1 MDRSLSPN
9 TSPAEIGTVP
19 GNRVG
24 RLRRLSYLL
33 DNSIPIPGTPFRIG
47 LDSIIGLIPG
57 VGDLVGGAFSL
68 YIILEAAK
76 LGAARS
82 LLARMGW
89 NVAIDVLVG
98 AVPLL
103 GDLFDA
109 GWKANVRNLALLERQ
124 VQRPVE
130 SARSN
135 RRFVMLV
142 GVSLFLLLAG
152 AAALTVLLIK
162 LLMSRPVL

>member
-1 MDRSLSPN
+1 MDRTSSN
-9 TSPAEIGTVP
+9 TTAAEVGTLP
-19 GNRVG
+19 SHRVG

-33 DNSIPIPGTPFRIG
+33 DNSIPIPGTSFRIG
-47 LDSIIGLIPG
+47 WDSIIGLIPG

-68 YIILEAAK
+68 YIILESAR
-76 LGAARS
+76 LGAPRG

-124 VQRPVE
+124 VHRPAE
-130 SARSN
+130 SARAN
-135 RRFVMLV
+135 RRFVLVV
-142 GVSLFLLLAG
+142 GVALLLLLAG
-152 AAALTVLLIK
+152 AATLTVLLVK
-162 LLMSRPVL
+162 LLLSRPVL

>member
-1 MDRSLSPN
+1 MDHSSSSNAIAP
-9 TSPAEIGTVP
+9 EVGTVH
-19 GNRVG
+19 GSRVG

-68 YIILEAAK
+68 YIMLEAAR
-76 LGAARS
+76 LGASHS

-89 NVAIDVLVG
+89 NVAVDVLVG
-98 AVPLL
+98 AVPVL

-124 VQRPVE
+124 VHRPAE
-130 SARSN
+130 SARAN

-142 GVSLFLLLAG
+142 GLSLFLLLAG

>member
-1 MDRSLSPN
+1 MDHSSSPSAI
-9 TSPAEIGTVP
+9 SPEVGTVQ

-47 LDSIIGLIPG
+47 LDSIIGLLPG

-76 LGAARS
+76 LGASRS

-89 NVAIDVLVG
+89 NVAVDVLVG
-98 AVPLL
+98 TVPLL

-124 VQRPVE
+124 VDRPAE
-130 SARSN
+130 SARAN
-135 RRFVMLV
+135 RRFVLLV
-142 GVSLFLLLAG
+142 GAALFLLLAG
-152 AAALTVLLIK
+152 AAALTVLLVK

>member
-1 MDRSLSPN
+1 MNRSSSN
-9 TSPAEIGTVP
+9 AITAEVGTLQ

-33 DNSIPIPGTPFRIG
+33 DNSIPIPGTRFRIG

-68 YIILEAAK
+68 YIILEAAS
-76 LGAARS
+76 LGAPRS

-124 VQRPVE
+124 VHRPGE
-130 SARSN
+130 SARAN

-142 GVSLFLLLAG
+142 GIVLLFLLAG
-152 AAALTVLLIK
+152 AATLTVLLIK
-162 LLMSRPVL
+162 LLMSHPVL

>member
-1 MDRSLSPN
+1 MDRSSSPN
-9 TSPAEIGTVP
+9 ATAAEVGTVHAH
-19 GNRVG
+19 RVG

-76 LGAARS
+76 LGVPRP

-98 AVPLL
+98 AVPFL
-103 GDLFDA
+103 GDLFDV
-109 GWKANVRNLALLERQ
+109 GWKANVRNLALLDRQ
-124 VQRPVE
+124 VHRPVE
-130 SARSN
+130 SGRAN
-135 RRFVMLV
+135 QRFVMLV
-142 GVSLFLLLAG
+142 GFSLFLLLAG
-152 AAALTVLLIK
+152 AAALTVILIE

>member
-1 MDRSLSPN
+1 MDRSSSPN
-9 TSPAEIGTVP
+9 AISPEVGTVQ

-47 LDSIIGLIPG
+47 LDSIIGLLPG

-76 LGAARS
+76 LGASRS

-89 NVAIDVLVG
+89 NVAVDVLVG
-98 AVPLL
+98 TVPLL

-124 VQRPVE
+124 VGRPAE
-130 SARSN
+130 SARAN
-135 RRFVMLV
+135 RRFVLLV
-142 GVSLFLLLAG
+142 GAALFLLLAG
-152 AAALTVLLIK
+152 AAALTVLLVK

>member
-1 MDRSLSPN
+1 
-9 TSPAEIGTVP
+9 V
-19 GNRVG
+19 

-47 LDSIIGLIPG
+47 VDSIIGLIPG

-68 YIILEAAK
+68 YIILEAAR
-76 LGAARS
+76 LGVPRS
-82 LLARMGW
+82 LIARMGW

-109 GWKANVRNLALLERQ
+109 GWKANLRNLALVERH
-124 VQRPVE
+124 VHLPEE
-130 SARSN
+130 SARAS
-135 RRFVMLV
+135 RRFMMLLV
-142 GVSLFLLLAG
+142 VLVLLLLAG
-152 AAALTVLLIK
+152 AGALTLILIK
-162 LLMSRPVL
+162 LLLSRPVL

>member
-1 MDRSLSPN
+1 MDRSSSPN
-9 TSPAEIGTVP
+9 AIAPEVGTVR
-19 GNRVG
+19 GSRVG

-76 LGAARS
+76 LGAPRS
-82 LLARMGW
+82 LLGRMGW
-89 NVAIDVLVG
+89 NVAVDVLVG

-124 VQRPVE
+124 VHRPVE
-130 SARSN
+130 SARAN

-142 GVSLFLLLAG
+142 GAALFLLLAG
-152 AAALTVLLIK
+152 AAALTVLLVK
-162 LLMSRPVL
+162 LLLSRPVL

>member
-1 MDRSLSPN
+1 MNRSSSPDAIA
-9 TSPAEIGTVP
+9 PEVGTVQ
-19 GNRVG
+19 GTRVG

-33 DNSIPIPGTPFRIG
+33 DNSIPIPGTAFRIG

-68 YIILEAAK
+68 YIILESAK
-76 LGAARS
+76 LGAPRS

-89 NVAIDVLVG
+89 NVAVDVLVG
-98 AVPLL
+98 TVPLL

-124 VQRPVE
+124 VHRPTE
-130 SARSN
+130 SARAN

-142 GVSLFLLLAG
+142 GAALFLLLAG
-152 AAALTVLLIK
+152 AAALTVLLVK
-162 LLMSRPVL
+162 LLMSHPVL

>member
-1 MDRSLSPN
+1 MDRSPSPN
-9 TSPAEIGTVP
+9 TSVAEIGTVR
-19 GNRVG
+19 GNRIG

-47 LDSIIGLIPG
+47 LDSIIGLVPG

-68 YIILEAAK
+68 YIILQAAK
-76 LGAARS
+76 LGAPRS

-130 SARSN
+130 SARGN

>member
-1 MDRSLSPN
+1 MDRSSSSN
-9 TSPAEIGTVP
+9 ASVAEVGTVR

-33 DNSIPIPGTPFRIG
+33 DNSIPIPGTPFRLG
-47 LDSIIGLIPG
+47 LDSIIGLVPG

-76 LGAARS
+76 LGAPRS

-124 VQRPVE
+124 VHRPVE
-130 SARSN
+130 SIRAN

-142 GVSLFLLLAG
+142 GLSLFLLLAS

>member
-1 MDRSLSPN
+1 MDRSSSN
-9 TSPAEIGTVP
+9 AIAAEVGTVH
-19 GNRVG
+19 GSRVG

-47 LDSIIGLIPG
+47 WDSIIGLVPG
-57 VGDLVGGAFSL
+57 VGDLLGGAFSL
-68 YIILEAAK
+68 YIILEAAR
-76 LGAARS
+76 LGAPRS

-103 GDLFDA
+103 GDVFDA
-109 GWKANVRNLALLERQ
+109 GWKANLRNLALLERQ
-124 VQRPVE
+124 VDRPIE
-130 SARSN
+130 SARAN

-142 GVSLFLLLAG
+142 GLALLVLLAS
-152 AAALTVLLIK
+152 AAALTVLLVK
-162 LLMSRPVL
+162 LLTSRPVL

>member
-9 TSPAEIGTVP
+9 TSAVEIGTVRD
-19 GNRVG
+19 NRVG

-76 LGAARS
+76 LGTPRS

-124 VQRPVE
+124 VQRPAE

>member
-1 MDRSLSPN
+1 MDHTTSN
-9 TSPAEIGTVP
+9 TIPAEVGTLP

-47 LDSIIGLIPG
+47 LDSIIGLVPG
-57 VGDLVGGAFSL
+57 IGDFVGGAFSL
-68 YIILEAAK
+68 YIILEAAR
-76 LGAARS
+76 LGAPRS

-98 AVPLL
+98 TVPLL

-109 GWKANVRNLALLERQ
+109 GWKANMRNLALLERQ
-124 VQRPVE
+124 VDRPLD
-130 SARSN
+130 SARAN

-142 GVSLFLLLAG
+142 GSALLLLLAG

>member
-1 MDRSLSPN
+1 MNRSSSPDAIA
-9 TSPAEIGTVP
+9 PEVGTVQ
-19 GNRVG
+19 GTRVG

-33 DNSIPIPGTPFRIG
+33 DNSIPIPGTAFRIG

-68 YIILEAAK
+68 YIILESAK
-76 LGAARS
+76 LGAPRS

-89 NVAIDVLVG
+89 NVAVDVLVG
-98 AVPLL
+98 TVPLL

-124 VQRPVE
+124 VHRPTE
-130 SARSN
+130 SARAN

-142 GVSLFLLLAG
+142 GAALFLLLAG
-152 AAALTVLLIK
+152 AAALTVLLVK

>member
-1 MDRSLSPN
+1 MDRSSSTNVLA
-9 TSPAEIGTVP
+9 AEVGTVQ

-68 YIILEAAK
+68 YIILEAAR
-76 LGAARS
+76 LGAPRS

-109 GWKANVRNLALLERQ
+109 GWKANLRNLALLERQ
-124 VQRPVE
+124 VHRPAE
-130 SARSN
+130 SARVN
-135 RRFVMLV
+135 RRFMMGV
-142 GVSLFLLLAG
+142 GLALFLLLAG
-152 AAALTVLLIK
+152 AAVLTVLLVK

>member
-1 MDRSLSPN
+1 MDRSPSPN
-9 TSPAEIGTVP
+9 THVAEIGTVR

-68 YIILEAAK
+68 YIMLEAAK
-76 LGAARS
+76 LGAPRS

-98 AVPLL
+98 AVPFL

-109 GWKANVRNLALLERQ
+109 GWKANMRNLALLERQ
-124 VQRPVE
+124 VHRPME
-130 SARSN
+130 SARAN

-152 AAALTVLLIK
+152 AAALAVLLIK
-162 LLMSRPVL
+162 LLVSRPVL

>member
-9 TSPAEIGTVP
+9 TSAAEIGTVR

-76 LGAARS
+76 LGAPRS

>member
-1 MDRSLSPN
+1 MDRSSSPN
-9 TSPAEIGTVP
+9 AISPEIGPVQ

-76 LGAARS
+76 LGASRS

-89 NVAIDVLVG
+89 NVAVDVLVG
-98 AVPLL
+98 TVPLL

-124 VQRPVE
+124 VHRPAE
-130 SARSN
+130 SARAN
-135 RRFVMLV
+135 RRFVLLV
-142 GVSLFLLLAG
+142 GAALFLLLAG
-152 AAALTVLLIK
+152 AAALTVLLVK

>member
-1 MDRSLSPN
+1 MVRSSSPN
-9 TSPAEIGTVP
+9 TSVAEVGTVQ

-47 LDSIIGLIPG
+47 LDSIIGLVPG

-76 LGAARS
+76 LGAPGA

-98 AVPLL
+98 AVPFL

-109 GWKANVRNLALLERQ
+109 GWKANMRNLALLERQ
-124 VQRPVE
+124 AHRPME
-130 SARSN
+130 SARAN

-162 LLMSRPVL
+162 LLVSRPVL

>member
-1 MDRSLSPN
+1 MDRSPSPSA
-9 TSPAEIGTVP
+9 SPVAVRSTP
-19 GNRVG
+19 SPRVV

-47 LDSIIGLIPG
+47 VDSIIGLIPG

-68 YIILEAAK
+68 YIIFEAAR
-76 LGAARS
+76 LGVPRS
-82 LLARMGW
+82 LIARMGW

-109 GWKANVRNLALLERQ
+109 GWKANVRNLALLERH
-124 VQRPVE
+124 VHGPD
-130 SARSN
+130 
-135 RRFVMLV
+135 
-142 GVSLFLLLAG
+142 
-152 AAALTVLLIK
+152 
-162 LLMSRPVL
+162 